1 MHQASFAGKTASIV
15 KRGALIHVQPD
26 AIKCQLS
33 MKLLHVDHCSI
44 TRTAMH
50 KGVGQSSQVACY
62 EPPLTLRCLVHH
74 SCAAGCVKSG

>member
-26 AIKCQLS
+26 AVKCQLS
-33 MKLLHVDHCSI
+33 MELLHVSNCSI
-44 TRTAMH
+44 IRTAMR
-50 KGVGQSSQVACY
+50 KEVGHPNQVACY
-62 EPPLTLRCLVHH
+62 KPPSTLRWLVHH